1 MMVGRHYKVYLS
13 KFTNLLVEY
22 AEIKIYQSWLL
33 GTYEHW
39 QWRPLK
45 SNDEQ

>member
-1 MMVGRHYKVYLS
+1 MVGRHYKVYLS

-33 GTYEHW
+33 GTYEH
-39 QWRPLK
+39 
-45 SNDEQ
+45 